1 MQGQGEQGIDFLCQ
15 RLKGPGSNLHRPYA
29 YLLFADAC
37 GKFNRIGIEPSDFYT
52 LDKVPARCDNSHL
65 SIYGTSPECAFY
77 NDFDNSQISLFGTPS
92 DWSQESSHL

>member
-1 MQGQGEQGIDFLCQ
+1 MGWLQREKRVPLKGWGLVMQGQGEQGIDFLCQ

-65 SIYGTSPECAFY
+65 SIYGTSPECAF
-77 NDFDNSQISLFGTPS
+77 L
-92 DWSQESSHL
+92 